1 MLQKKRPIYL
11 TLRQISLPLSGWVSI
26 LHRLSGVMLFF
37 SLPLLLWGL
46 EQSLKDPGR
55 VDWLFAGAY
64 LQVKVLLLLLGWA
77 FFHHLFAGLRVLA
90 LDLDWGA
97 ERAAAKKS
105 SLAVLVLSLTLTVLL
120 ALRLW

>member
-1 MLQKKRPIYL
+1 
-11 TLRQISLPLSGWVSI
+11 
-26 LHRLSGVMLFF
+26 MLFF

-97 ERAAAKKS
+97 ERPAAKKS

>member
-11 TLRQISLPLSGWVSI
+11 NLRQISLPLSGWVSI

-90 LDLDWGA
+90 LDLDWGT

>member
-11 TLRQISLPLSGWVSI
+11 TLSQISLPLSGWVSI
-26 LHRLSGVMLFF
+26 LHRFSGVMLFF
-37 SLPLLLWGL
+37 SIPLLLWSL
-46 EQSLKDPGR
+46 EQSLRDPGR
-55 VDWLFAGAY
+55 VDWLFRGASAAI
-64 LQVKVLLLLLGWA
+64 KVLLLLLGWA

-97 ERAAAKKS
+97 ERAVAKKS
-105 SLAVLVLSLTLTVLL
+105 SLAVLVLSLMLTALL

>member
-1 MLQKKRPIYL
+1 MLQKKRPLYL
-11 TLRQISLPLSGWVSI
+11 NLRQISLPLSGWVSI

-46 EQSLKDPGR
+46 ELSLKDPGR

-90 LDLDWGA
+90 LDLDWGT

-105 SLAVLVLSLTLTVLL
+105 SLAVLVLSLTLTILL